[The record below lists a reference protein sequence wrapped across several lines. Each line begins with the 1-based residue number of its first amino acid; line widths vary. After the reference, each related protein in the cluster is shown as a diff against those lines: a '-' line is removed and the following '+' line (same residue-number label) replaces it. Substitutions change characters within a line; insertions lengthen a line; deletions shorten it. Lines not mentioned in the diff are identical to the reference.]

1 MNIRV
6 FMLSQ
11 GDVFKVIRMDPE
23 LPLRGDQLGYLDPLV
38 GELTEIILIE
48 PAREI
53 DVYSAPVVETCLEGR
68 LLRGGQAQEAVSLL
82 GLVDLNRLL
91 FL

>member
-11 GDVFKVIRMDPE
+11 RDVFKVIRMDPE
-23 LPLRGDQLGYLDPLV
+23 LPLRGDQLRYLDPLV

-53 DVYSAPVVETCLEGR
+53 DVYPAPIIETSCLQGR
-68 LLRGGQAQEAVSLL
+68 LLRGGQAQEAVPLL
-82 GLVDLNRLL
+82 RLVDLN
-91 FL
+91 

>member
-1 MNIRV
+1 
-6 FMLSQ
+6 MLSQ
-11 GDVFKVIRMDPE
+11 RDIFKVIRMDPE
-23 LPLRGDQLGYLDPLV
+23 LPLRGYSLRYLHQLV

-53 DVYSAPVVETCLEGR
+53 DVYAAPIVQTCCLQGR

>member
-1 MNIRV
+1 
-6 FMLSQ
+6 
-11 GDVFKVIRMDPE
+11 MDPE
-23 LPLRGDQLGYLDPLV
+23 LPLRGYQLRYLHPLV

-48 PAREI
+48 PTREI
-53 DVYSAPVVETCLEGR
+53 DVYAAPVVETCLQGC
-68 LLRGGQAQEAVSLL
+68 LLRRGQAQEAVSLL